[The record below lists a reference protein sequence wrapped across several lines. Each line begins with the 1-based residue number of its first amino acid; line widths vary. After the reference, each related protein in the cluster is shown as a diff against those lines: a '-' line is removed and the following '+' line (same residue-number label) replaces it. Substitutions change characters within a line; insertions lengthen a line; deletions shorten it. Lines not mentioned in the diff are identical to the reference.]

1 MEKYTKDI
9 KSFFPQRGKILI
21 FDTNGFHRGNYKEK
35 IKDFLEKDKLK
46 TSYREMLK
54 FEFSSAA
61 KAELFFGKSN
71 SIGVRGTFFSKDFD
85 FLSCPLIDQQYLSD
99 VDKLYYYDKNYK
111 ILNNS

>member
-1 MEKYTKDI
+1 
-9 KSFFPQRGKILI
+9 
-21 FDTNGFHRGNYKEK
+21 
-35 IKDFLEKDKLK
+35 
-46 TSYREMLK
+46 MLK

-99 VDKLYYYDKNYK
+99 IDKLYYYDKDYK